1 MTFDNL
7 SDEAKHLGDLASVSV
22 TLATIAQWLPA
33 MAALM
38 TLVWTLI
45 RIWETRTIQ
54 RLFGRGAEPER
65 DV

>member
-7 SDEAKHLGDLASVSV
+7 SDDAKHLGDLASVSV
-22 TLATIAQWLPA
+22 TLATIAQWLPS

-45 RIWETRTIQ
+45 RIWETSTVQ
-54 RLFGRGAEPER
+54 RLCRR
-65 DV
+65 DRAGP

>member
-1 MTFDNL
+1 MSFDNL

-54 RLFGRGAEPER
+54 RLFGRGGGEFK
-65 DV
+65 